1 MGGATS
7 SHSKYASDPRS
18 ETRESIQERIDKNK
32 KKIEKLEK
40 ENEVLGRR
48 LQKEAERSAAE
59 APWDGRTIRRHSAG
73 GPEDSMPSGLTPRS
87 ALLQGQ
93 TQKQQQKSKRTS

>member
-1 MGGATS
+1 
-7 SHSKYASDPRS
+7 
-18 ETRESIQERIDKNK
+18 
-32 KKIEKLEK
+32 LEK

-48 LQKEAERSAAE
+48 LQKEAERSATE